1 METIFDMLNKTYD
14 DKKKI
19 YLDTFNKLKIEY
31 DGIKKTIRHYTLEGL
46 VTNYLSKLGEAIKD
60 NNAENIEYCLKG
72 ILDW

>member
-46 VTNYLSKLGEAIKD
+46 VTNYLSKLG
-60 NNAENIEYCLKG
+60 
-72 ILDW
+72 